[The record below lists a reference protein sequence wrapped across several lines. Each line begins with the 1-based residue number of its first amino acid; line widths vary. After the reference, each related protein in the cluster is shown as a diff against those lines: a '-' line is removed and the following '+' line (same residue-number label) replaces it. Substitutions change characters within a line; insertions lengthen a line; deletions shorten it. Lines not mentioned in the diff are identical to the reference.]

1 MHLISAGASAAM
13 LPIEEVILEKLRNG
27 PCSLDDV
34 VNYLSI
40 FTTGEIFVAIDR
52 MSRDGRV
59 LLRQHGYATYQ
70 LSLGSQSRP

>member
-1 MHLISAGASAAM
+1 M
-13 LPIEEVILEKLRNG
+13 LPIEEVILEKLRTAHA
-27 PCSLDDV
+27 SLDDV

-52 MSRDGRV
+52 MSRDGRL
-59 LLRQHGYATYQ
+59 LLRQHEYATYQ